1 MEYDVFI
8 SYSRKDTEVADKIH
22 KALEAEG
29 INCFIDRAGISGGAD
44 FPTVLSKAI
53 TESKVMLFIAS
64 ENSYKSEYTL
74 KELTFAVSNKG
85 SNFIFP
91 LIVDDSSLPKN
102 LEFLLSNINWRVL
115 SSSYR
120 IEKEMTADIKAKLED
135 PHAGETL
142 KQQERRS
149 FRKLMYIVYSVVALL
164 VIGLSVILV
173 RNWKERQAQQMAE
186 QQAISDSR
194 LCAQLCKNA
203 REQIARAD
211 SLRDCRNEL
220 GTLNSEVSCLQ
231 KADSLLFVADSLRRS
246 YQEKPVYAYLF
257 QSVSPAN
264 LASSVK
270 RRLDSMFYRWNNTA
284 IELYGEYEMY
294 NDDINRQVAAKYVDY
309 ALRIRPEDKSLLT
322 IKESLK

>member
-8 SYSRKDTEVADKIH
+8 SYSRKDTEIADKIH
-22 KALEAEG
+22 KVLETEG
-29 INCFIDRAGISGGAD
+29 IKCFIDRAGISGGAD

-53 TESKVMLFIAS
+53 TESKLMLFIAS

-91 LIVDDSSLPKN
+91 LIVDNSTLPKN
-102 LEFLLSNINWRVL
+102 LEFLLCNINWRVL
-115 SSSYR
+115 SPSYR
-120 IEKEMTADIKAKLED
+120 VDVELLNDIQTKLKD

-149 FRKLMYIVYSVVALL
+149 MKKLMYFVYAFVALL
-164 VIGLSVILV
+164 LVGFSIILV
-173 RNWKERQAQQMAE
+173 RNWKERKE
-186 QQAISDSR
+186 QQLTEKQAITDSR
-194 LCAQLCKNA
+194 LCSQLCREA
-203 REQIARAD
+203 RVQIARAD

-220 GTLNSEVSCLQ
+220 GTLSAEVSCLE
-231 KADSLLFVADSLRRS
+231 KADSLLSKADSLRVF
-246 YQEKPVYAYLF
+246 YQEKPAYAYLF
-257 QSVSPAN
+257 QSASPAT

-270 RRLDSMFYRWNNTA
+270 RRLDSMFYHWNNTA
-284 IELYGEYEMY
+284 IEMYGEYELF
-294 NDDINRQVAAKYVDY
+294 NDDINREVAARYVDY
-309 ALRIRPEDKSLLT
+309 ALRIRPDDKSLLT